1 MVHCKQLKNGIR
13 LIVKQMPGL
22 MSVTMG
28 ILVHT
33 GASVESES
41 EDGISHFI
49 EHMMFKLPR
58 SAPRLRSC
66 FRFSNC
72 KLYGQF

>member
-1 MVHCKQLKNGIR
+1 MVHFKQLDNGLR
-13 LIVKQMPGL
+13 LVVNQMSGL

-33 GASVESES
+33 GASVESDK

-49 EHMMFKLPR
+49 EHMMLNAFPK
-58 SAPRLRSC
+58 SAPPSKFPTKWIESARR
-66 FRFSNC
+66 
-72 KLYGQF
+72 